1 MKHLI
6 LLFSLFVLGITNVYS
21 QEKQDP
27 KYVREANFAFNSGNY
42 FEAVPKCEDAFKK
55 LGVKGSLKQKGDMA
69 FKVAES
75 YRNMERYEKANE
87 WYGVCL
93 ELRYFDIKPEI
104 YYYKANMQRM
114 LKDFAGAAKTYKEY
128 KRVAPESKQKE
139 IDALIAGCETFK
151 GFEEFESKIVAKCE
165 TKINTKEF
173 DMAPSFVDKKG
184 KKIYFS
190 SSREDAF
197 GKDRD
202 PITGQKYMDIF
213 VAEYDDKMN
222 PINVKSIDTKGII
235 NTAENEG
242 SVCFD
247 AKKKTMYFTRCPN
260 RQKAQL
266 GCDIW
271 MADLNGED
279 FDNITKIILKSN
291 DTISVGHP
299 CVTEDGMM
307 LIFASDMVENSLG
320 EPSFGGRDLWYVNYN
335 KRDKV
340 WDSIPKN
347 MGPIFNTGGNE
358 LFPSLGPKGQLF
370 FASDGLPGIGGLDI
384 FSAER
389 VGTENKWIN
398 PKNIG
403 TPFNSP
409 GNDYAMCDFDGKSGF
424 FTSERKTSTSVEY
437 TPDIWSYSVP
447 PNLYDLRVVVYELG
461 NKNKKIEGAKVVVT
475 EVNGQTWEGTTDK
488 TGRTEKWV
496 ERKDKSRYITEGNDY
511 QIKASKAR
519 YFTDKNGAKF
529 TTKGLDNSQSFLIE
543 IPLIPIEIRT
553 PEVRYPLDKW
563 SFIND
568 ATCMSLDSLK
578 FLENLLKDNPSLV
591 IELYSHTDA
600 RDTEIHNQ
608 ALSENRA
615 KAVYNYLV
623 DQKGIDPRRIKPIGR
638 GEAEPAKWIDEKG
651 VEQVLTEAYI
661 NQFKTTDKAKF
672 ERLHQINRR
681 TTVKVVFQPGTTDV
695 PLEFDPATAPPA
707 DPKYKVYTDPLPR

>member
-6 LLFSLFVLGITNVYS
+6 LLFSLFVLGVTNVYS

-42 FEAVPKCEDAFKK
+42 FEAAPKCEGAFKK

-93 ELRYFDIKPEI
+93 ELRYFDIKPDI

-114 LKDFAGAAKTYKEY
+114 LKDFTGAAKTYKEY

-139 IDALIAGCETFK
+139 IDALIAGCETYK
-151 GFEEFESKIVAKCE
+151 GFEDFESKIVAKVE

-173 DMAPSFVDKKG
+173 DMAPSFADKKG

-197 GKDRD
+197 GSDRD

-247 AKKKTMYFTRCPN
+247 SKKKTMYFTRCPN
-260 RQKAQL
+260 KEKAQL
-266 GCDIW
+266 GCNIW
-271 MADLNGED
+271 MATLNGED
-279 FDNITKIILKSN
+279 FDNITKINLKAN

-299 CVTEDGMM
+299 CLTEDGMI
-307 LIFASDMVENSLG
+307 LIFASDMVENNLG
-320 EPSFGGRDLWYVNYN
+320 EKSFGGRDLWYVNYN
-335 KRDKV
+335 KKEKI

-370 FASDGLPGIGGLDI
+370 FASDGHPGIGGLDI
-384 FSAER
+384 FSAEK

-424 FTSERKTSTSVEY
+424 FTSERKTNTSVEY
-437 TPDIWSYSVP
+437 TPDIWSYNVP

-461 NKNKKIEGAKVVVT
+461 NKNKKIDGAKVVVT
-475 EVNGQTWEGTTDK
+475 EVNGQTWEGTTEK

-553 PEVRYPLDKW
+553 PEIRYPLDKW

-578 FLENLLKDNPSLV
+578 FLENLLKDNPTLV

-615 KAVYNYLV
+615 KAVYTYLV

-638 GEAEPAKWIDEKG
+638 GEAEPAKWMDENG
-651 VEQVLTEAYI
+651 VEQVLTETFI
-661 NQFKTTDKAKF
+661 NQFKATDKAKF
-672 ERLHQINRR
+672 EKLHQINRR

-695 PLEFDPATAPPA
+695 PLEFDATTAPPA
-707 DPKYKVYTDPLPR
+707 DPKYKVYIDPLPR

>member
-1 MKHLI
+1 
-6 LLFSLFVLGITNVYS
+6 
-21 QEKQDP
+21 
-27 KYVREANFAFNSGNY
+27 
-42 FEAVPKCEDAFKK
+42 
-55 LGVKGSLKQKGDMA
+55 
-69 FKVAES
+69 
-75 YRNMERYEKANE
+75 
-87 WYGVCL
+87 
-93 ELRYFDIKPEI
+93 
-104 YYYKANMQRM
+104 MQRM
-114 LKDFAGAAKTYKEY
+114 LKDFSGASKTYKEY
-128 KRVAPESKQKE
+128 KRLAPESKQKE

-151 GFEEFESKIVAKCE
+151 GFEDFESKIVAKVE

-173 DMAPSFVDKKG
+173 DMAPSFADKKG

-197 GKDRD
+197 GKERD

-247 AKKKTMYFTRCPN
+247 SKKKTMYFTRCPN
-260 RQKAQL
+260 KAKAEL

-271 MADLNGED
+271 MTDLNGED
-279 FDNITKIILKSN
+279 FDNITKINLKAN

-299 CVTEDGMM
+299 CLTEDGMM
-307 LIFASDMVENSLG
+307 LIFVSDMVENILG
-320 EPSFGGRDLWYVNYN
+320 EKSFGGRDLWYVSYN
-335 KRDKV
+335 KKEKL

-389 VGTENKWIN
+389 VGAENKWIN

-424 FTSERKTSTSVEY
+424 FTSERKTSSSVEY
-437 TPDIWSYSVP
+437 TPDIWSYNVP

-475 EVNGQTWEGTTDK
+475 ETNGQTWEGTTDK

-511 QIKASKAR
+511 QIKSSKAR

-553 PEVRYPLDKW
+553 PEIRYPLDQW
-563 SFIND
+563 TFIND
-568 ATCMSLDSLK
+568 ATCKSLDSLK
-578 FLENLLKDNPSLV
+578 FLENLLKDNPTLV

-615 KAVYNYLV
+615 KAVYTYLV
-623 DQKGIDPRRIKPIGR
+623 DQKGVDPRRIKPIGR
-638 GEAEPAKWIDEKG
+638 GEAEPAKWMDEKG
-651 VEQVLTEAYI
+651 VEQVLTETYI
-661 NQFKTTDKAKF
+661 NQFKATDKVKF
-672 ERLHQINRR
+672 EKLHQINRR
-681 TTVKVVFQPGTTDV
+681 TTVKVVFQAGSTDI
-695 PLEFDPATAPPA
+695 PAEFDPATAPPA
-707 DPKYKVYTDPLPR
+707 DPKYKVFINPLPR

>member
-1 MKHLI
+1 MNRLI
-6 LLFSLFVLGITNVYS
+6 LLFSLIILAIANVYS
-21 QEKQDP
+21 QEKQEP
-27 KYVREANFAFNSGNY
+27 KHVREANLAFNSGKY
-42 FEAVPKCEDAFKK
+42 FEAIPKCESAFKK

-75 YRNMERYEKANE
+75 YRNLDRYDKANE

-93 ELRYFDIKPEI
+93 ELRYFNIKPEI
-104 YYYKANMQRM
+104 YYFKANMQRM
-114 LKDFAGAAKTYKEY
+114 LKDFAGAAKSYKEF
-128 KRVAPESKQKE
+128 KRLAPESKHKE
-139 IDALIAGCETFK
+139 IDALIDGCETYK
-151 GFEEFESKIVAKCE
+151 GFEEIESKIVAKVE

-173 DMAPSFVDKKG
+173 DMAPSFADKKG

-197 GKDRD
+197 GKERD

-247 AKKKTMYFTRCPN
+247 SKKKTMYFTRCPN
-260 RQKAQL
+260 KAKAEL

-271 MADLNGED
+271 MTDLNGED
-279 FDNITKIILKSN
+279 FDNVTKINLKAN

-299 CVTEDGMM
+299 CLTEDGMM
-307 LIFASDMVENSLG
+307 LIFVSDMVENKLG
-320 EPSFGGRDLWYVNYN
+320 EKSFGGRDLWFVNYN
-335 KRDKV
+335 KKEKI

-347 MGPIFNTGGNE
+347 MGPIFNTSGNE
-358 LFPSLGPKGQLF
+358 LFPSLGSKGQLF

-389 VGTENKWIN
+389 VGIENKWVN

-424 FTSERKTSTSVEY
+424 FTSERKTTSSVEY
-437 TPDIWSYSVP
+437 TPDIWSYSIP

-475 EVNGQTWEGTTDK
+475 EVDGQTWEGMSEK
-488 TGRTEKWV
+488 AGRTEKWT
-496 ERKDKSRYITEGNDY
+496 ERKDKSRYITEGKDY
-511 QIKASKAR
+511 QIKSSKAR
-519 YFTDKNGAKF
+519 YFTYKNGAKF

-578 FLENLLKDNPSLV
+578 FLENLLKDNPTLIV
-591 IELYSHTDA
+591 ELYSHTDA

-615 KAVYNYLV
+615 KSVYNYLV
-623 DQKGIDPRRIKPIGR
+623 NEKGIDPRRIKPIGR
-638 GEAEPAKWIDEKG
+638 GEAEPAKWMDEKDI
-651 VEQVLTEAYI
+651 EQVLNETFI
-661 NQFKTTDKAKF
+661 NQFKASDKAKF

-681 TTVKVVFQPGTTDV
+681 TTVKIVFQPGTDIPV
-695 PLEFDPATAPPA
+695 EFDAASAPPA
-707 DPKYKVYTDPLPR
+707 DPKYKVYIDPLPR

>member
-1 MKHLI
+1 MKQLI
-6 LLFSLFVLGITNVYS
+6 LLFSLFVLGVTNVYS

-27 KYVREANFAFNSGNY
+27 KYIREANFAFNSGNY
-42 FEAVPKCEDAFKK
+42 FEAAPKCENAFKK
-55 LGVKGSLKQKGDMA
+55 LGVKGSLKQKGAMA

-93 ELRYFDIKPEI
+93 ELRYFDVNPNI
-104 YYYKANMQRM
+104 YYYKANMQKM
-114 LKDFAGAAKTYKEY
+114 LKDFNGAAKTYKEY

-139 IDALIAGCETFK
+139 IDALIEGCETFK
-151 GFEEFESKIVAKCE
+151 GFEEFESKIIAKAE

-173 DMAPSFVDKKG
+173 DMAPSFGDKKG

-222 PINVKSIDTKGII
+222 PVNVKSIDTKGII

-260 RQKAQL
+260 KAKAEL
-266 GCDIW
+266 GCNIW
-271 MADLNGED
+271 MADINGED
-279 FDNITKIILKSN
+279 FDNITKIILKAN
-291 DTISVGHP
+291 DTVSVGHP

-307 LIFASDMVENSLG
+307 LIFASDMVKNSLG

-335 KRDKV
+335 KKEKM

-347 MGPIFNTGGNE
+347 MGPVFNTGGNE
-358 LFPSLGPKGQLF
+358 LFPSVGPKGQLF
-370 FASDGLPGIGGLDI
+370 FATDGLPGIGGLDI

-389 VGTENKWIN
+389 VGTENKWIK

-424 FTSERKTSTSVEY
+424 FTSERKTSSSVEY
-437 TPDIWSYSVP
+437 TPDIWSYSIP
-447 PNLYDLRVVVYELG
+447 PNLSDLRVVVYELG
-461 NKNKKIEGAKVVVT
+461 NKNKKIEGAKVIVT
-475 EVNGQTWEGTTDK
+475 ELDGQTWEGTTDK

-496 ERKDKSRYITEGNDY
+496 DRKDKSRYITEGKDY

-529 TTKGLDNSQSFLIE
+529 TTIGLDNSQSFLIE

-553 PEVRYPLDKW
+553 PEVRYPLDQW

-568 ATCMSLDSLK
+568 ATCKSLDSLK
-578 FLENLLKDNPSLV
+578 FLENLLKDNPTLV

-615 KAVYNYLV
+615 KAVYTYLV

-638 GEAEPAKWIDEKG
+638 GEAEPAKWIDETGK
-651 VEQVLTEAYI
+651 EIVLNETYI
-661 NQFKTTDKAKF
+661 NQFKATDKAKF
-672 ERLHQINRR
+672 EKLHQINRR
-681 TTVKVVFQPGTTDV
+681 TTVKIVFQPGSTDL
-695 PLEFDPATAPPA
+695 PLEFDAATAAPA
-707 DPKYKVYTDPLPR
+707 DVKYKVFINPLPR

>member
-1 MKHLI
+1 
-6 LLFSLFVLGITNVYS
+6 
-21 QEKQDP
+21 
-27 KYVREANFAFNSGNY
+27 
-42 FEAVPKCEDAFKK
+42 
-55 LGVKGSLKQKGDMA
+55 
-69 FKVAES
+69 
-75 YRNMERYEKANE
+75 
-87 WYGVCL
+87 
-93 ELRYFDIKPEI
+93 
-104 YYYKANMQRM
+104 
-114 LKDFAGAAKTYKEY
+114 
-128 KRVAPESKQKE
+128 
-139 IDALIAGCETFK
+139 
-151 GFEEFESKIVAKCE
+151 
-165 TKINTKEF
+165 
-173 DMAPSFVDKKG
+173 
-184 KKIYFS
+184 
-190 SSREDAF
+190 
-197 GKDRD
+197 
-202 PITGQKYMDIF
+202 
-213 VAEYDDKMN
+213 MN

-247 AKKKTMYFTRCPN
+247 SKKKTMYFTRCPN
-260 RQKAQL
+260 KEKSML

-279 FDNITKIILKSN
+279 FDNITKIRLKAN

-307 LIFASDMVENSLG
+307 MVFASDMVENSLG
-320 EPSFGGRDLWYVNYN
+320 EKSYGGRDLWFVNYN
-335 KRDKV
+335 KKEKM

-347 MGPIFNTGGNE
+347 MGPVFNTGGNE

-370 FASDGLPGIGGLDI
+370 FASDGHPGIGGLDI

-389 VGTENKWIN
+389 VGTENKWVN

-437 TPDIWSYSVP
+437 TPDIWSYSIP
-447 PNLYDLRVVVYELG
+447 PNVYDLRVVVYELG

-475 EVNGQTWEGTTDK
+475 EVDGQTWEGITDK

-496 ERKDKSRYITEGNDY
+496 ERKDKSRYITEGHDY
-511 QIKASKAR
+511 QIKSSKAR

-578 FLENLLKDNPSLV
+578 FLENLLKDNPTLV

-651 VEQVLTEAYI
+651 VEQVLTETYI
-661 NQFKTTDKAKF
+661 NQFKATDKAKF
-672 ERLHQINRR
+672 EKLHQINRR

-695 PLEFDPATAPPA
+695 PLEFDAATAPPA
-707 DPKYKVYTDPLPR
+707 DPKYKVYIDPLPR

>member
-42 FEAVPKCEDAFKK
+42 FEAAPKCEDAFKK

-93 ELRYFDIKPEI
+93 ELRYFDIKPDI

-291 DTISVGHP
+291 DTVSVGHP

-307 LIFASDMVENSLG
+307 MIFASDMVENSLG
-320 EPSFGGRDLWYVNYN
+320 EKSFGGRDLWYVNYN